1 MKGKLAFVVG
11 AGVGYLMGTR
21 AGRQQ
26 FEKIKGWAA
35 DTWNDPRVQGYVQD
49 AEQAATQ
56 FAKTQGG
63 ALKDKA
69 VSTAKGAFPGGSSA
83 TDDTTPADAPT
94 GEPADAPTWE
104 PADGPL
110 VDADDANPDVPRH

>member
-11 AGVGYLMGTR
+11 AGVGYLLGTR

-26 FEKIKGWAA
+26 FDKIKTWASDA
-35 DTWNDPRVQGYVQD
+35 WNDPRVQGYVQD
-49 AEQAATQ
+49 AEQAATD
-56 FAKTQGG
+56 FAKTQGA

-69 VSTAKGAFPGGSSA
+69 VATAKSTFSSSDDDAATTRGA
-83 TDDTTPADAPT
+83 
-94 GEPADAPTWE
+94 WE

-110 VDADDANPDVPRH
+110 VDADDANPDATRP

>member
-11 AGVGYLMGTR
+11 TGVGYLLGTR

-26 FEKIKGWAA
+26 FEKIKTWAS
-35 DTWNDPRVQGYVQD
+35 DTWQDPRVQGYVHD
-49 AEQAATQ
+49 AEQAATD

-63 ALKDKA
+63 ALKEKA
-69 VSTAKGAFPGGSSA
+69 VSTAKSRFGSSGSSDSS
-83 TDDTTPADAPT
+83 DDDASY
-94 GEPADAPTWE
+94 GASTWE

-110 VDADDANPDVPRH
+110 VDADDANPDAPRA

>member
-11 AGVGYLMGTR
+11 TGVGYLLGTR

-26 FEKIKGWAA
+26 FEKIKTWASG
-35 DTWNDPRVQGYVQD
+35 TWHDPRVQGYVQD
-49 AEQAATQ
+49 AEHAAAD

-69 VSTAKGAFPGGSSA
+69 VSTAKAKFSGGDSSGEA
-83 TDDTTPADAPT
+83 ADTA
-94 GEPADAPTWE
+94 TWE

-110 VDADDANPDVPRH
+110 VDADDANPDTSRL

>member
-11 AGVGYLMGTR
+11 TGVGYLLGTR

-26 FEKIKGWAA
+26 FEKIKGWASE
-35 DTWNDPRVQGYVQD
+35 TWQDPRVQGYVQD
-49 AEQAATQ
+49 AEHAASQ
-56 FAKTQGG
+56 FARTQGA

-69 VSTAKGAFPGGSSA
+69 VSTAKAKFSGSS
-83 TDDTTPADAPT
+83 DAA
-94 GEPADAPTWE
+94 ESSWE

-110 VDADDANPDVPRH
+110 VDADDANPGTSHP

>member
-1 MKGKLAFVVG
+1 MKGKLAFVAG
-11 AGVGYLMGTR
+11 AGVGYLLGTR

-26 FEKIKGWAA
+26 FEKIKSWASE
-35 DTWNDPRVQGYVQD
+35 TWQDPRVQGYVQD
-49 AEQAATQ
+49 AERAATD

-69 VSTAKGAFPGGSSA
+69 VSTAKARFGGGGDDDA
-83 TDDTTPADAPT
+83 T
-94 GEPADAPTWE
+94 WQ

-110 VDADDANPDVPRH
+110 VDADDANPGTSHP

>member
-26 FEKIKGWAA
+26 FEKIKGWAS
-35 DTWNDPRVQGYVQD
+35 DTWHDPRVQGYVQE
-49 AEQAATQ
+49 AEQAASE
-56 FAKTQGG
+56 FARTQGG

-69 VSTAKGAFPGGSSA
+69 VSTAKGAFSGGSSGA
-83 TDDTTPADAPT
+83 DDASTADAS
-94 GEPADAPTWE
+94 TWE
-104 PADGPL
+104 PSDGPL
-110 VDADDANPDVPRH
+110 VDADDANPDAPRH

>member
-11 AGVGYLMGTR
+11 TGVGYLLGTR

-26 FEKIKGWAA
+26 FEKIKTWAS
-35 DTWNDPRVQGYVQD
+35 DTWQDPRVQGYVHD
-49 AEQAATQ
+49 AEQAATE

-69 VSTAKGAFPGGSSA
+69 VQTAKATFSGGSSDA
-83 TDDTTPADAPT
+83 GASDGASSTGTSADTA
-94 GEPADAPTWE
+94 WE
-104 PADGPL
+104 PTDGPL
-110 VDADDANPDVPRH
+110 VDADDANPGTPRS

>member
-49 AEQAATQ
+49 AEQAASQ

-69 VSTAKGAFPGGSSA
+69 VSTAKGVFPGGSSS
-83 TDDTTPADAPT
+83 TDDTASAHDTA
-94 GEPADAPTWE
+94 PADAPTWE
-104 PADGPL
+104 PTDGPL
-110 VDADDANPDVPRH
+110 VDADDANPDAPRH

>member
-11 AGVGYLMGTR
+11 TGVGYLLGTR

-26 FEKIKGWAA
+26 FEKIKSWAS
-35 DTWNDPRVQGYVQD
+35 DTWNDPRVQGYVKD
-49 AEQAATQ
+49 AEHAAAD

-69 VSTAKGAFPGGSSA
+69 VSTAKSTFSGGGSSQEES
-83 TDDTTPADAPT
+83 TTQEEPT
-94 GEPADAPTWE
+94 TWE
-104 PADGPL
+104 PTDGAL
-110 VDADDANPDVPRH
+110 VDADDANPDTPRH

>member
-11 AGVGYLMGTR
+11 AGVGYLLGTR

-26 FEKIKGWAA
+26 FEKIKGWAS
-35 DTWNDPRVQGYVQD
+35 DTWNDPRVQGYVHD
-49 AEQAATQ
+49 AEQAATE

-69 VSTAKGAFPGGSSA
+69 KGTFSSEKDDATSTDETS
-83 TDDTTPADAPT
+83 
-94 GEPADAPTWE
+94 TWG
-104 PADGPL
+104 PSDGPL
-110 VDADDANPDVPRH
+110 VDADDANPDGPRH

>member
-11 AGVGYLMGTR
+11 TGVGYLLGTR

-26 FEKIKGWAA
+26 FEKIKTWAS
-35 DTWNDPRVQGYVQD
+35 DTWQDPRLQGYVHN
-49 AEQAATQ
+49 AEQAATE

-63 ALKDKA
+63 ALKEKA
-69 VSTAKGAFPGGSSA
+69 VSTAKSKFGSSGSS
-83 TDDTTPADAPT
+83 DDDASSET
-94 GEPADAPTWE
+94 STWE

-110 VDADDANPDVPRH
+110 VDADDANPDAPRV

>member
-1 MKGKLAFVVG
+1 MKGKLTFVLG
-11 AGVGYLMGTR
+11 AGVGYLLGTR

-26 FEKIKGWAA
+26 FEKIKTWAS

-49 AEQAATQ
+49 AEQAATE

-69 VSTAKGAFPGGSSA
+69 VSTAKSRFSGSSDA
-83 TDDTTPADAPT
+83 SDGSDEERSYDTSS
-94 GEPADAPTWE
+94 WE

-110 VDADDANPDVPRH
+110 VDADDANPETRRA

>member
-1 MKGKLAFVVG
+1 MKGKLTFVLG

-26 FEKIKGWAA
+26 FEKIKTWAS
-35 DTWNDPRVQGYVQD
+35 DTWNDPRLQGYVHD
-49 AEQAATQ
+49 AEHAATE

-69 VSTAKGAFPGGSSA
+69 VSTAKSRFSGSS
-83 TDDTTPADAPT
+83 DESDGERSFDTSS
-94 GEPADAPTWE
+94 WE
-104 PADGPL
+104 PTDGPL
-110 VDADDANPDVPRH
+110 VDADDANPETRHA